1 MWRDR
6 REMTTRM
13 KLAFLGVGFLA
24 GLVLVALFGRH

>member
-1 MWRDR
+1 MWHDR

-13 KLAFLGVGFLA
+13 KLAFLGVSFIV